1 MHWLKKMLGIAPA
14 PSGGNVPGRNELC
27 WCGSGAK
34 YKRCHMESDK
44 ARARARSRVSCA
56 TS

>member
-1 MHWLKKMLGIAPA
+1 MDWLKKLLGITPA
-14 PSGGNVPGRNELC
+14 PRGVNILGRNELC

-34 YKRCHMESDK
+34 YKRCHMESDR
-44 ARARARSRVSCA
+44 ARARARNRVPCA